1 MDNVTHA
8 LIGAGLGQAGLK
20 RASGLGMAALIIGAN
35 IPDLDAGCSIYGLE
49 SLAMRRGL
57 THGPIALLLLP
68 AVLTA
73 GLVAFDRWQQ
83 RRGKRPADRAPVR
96 AGWLFMLALV
106 GTLSHPLFDWMNT
119 YGIRLLE
126 PFASTWFYGDSLFIF
141 DPWIWLMLGLGI
153 WRSRR
158 RERAA
163 QTNWHRPALIGCLA
177 VALYT
182 SANMGITARA
192 ERQAAA
198 LLAVDAARDAGPL
211 LVVAN
216 PVPLWFW
223 ERRIAWRGAAR
234 FGFGH
239 SSLFGATQL
248 ELRSSPL
255 GLDHPGLAELQR
267 TSAAARA
274 FMFWARM
281 PVVTEREGAP
291 YLGDQRFLDGFSR
304 EHFSV
309 PLAP

>member
-20 RASGLGMAALIIGAN
+20 RVSGLGMAALIIGAN
-35 IPDLDAGCSIYGLE
+35 IPDLDAGCSMYGLE

-57 THGPIALLLLP
+57 SHGPIALLLLP

-83 RRGKRPADRAPVR
+83 RRGTRPADRATVR
-96 AGWLFMLALV
+96 PRWLFLLALI

-126 PFASTWFYGDSLFIF
+126 PFSSRWFYGDSLFIV

-153 WRSRR
+153 WRSRK

-163 QTNWHRPALIGCLA
+163 HARWRTPALLGCAA

-182 SANMGITARA
+182 VVNMGITARA
-192 ERQAAA
+192 ERAAA
-198 LLAVDAARDAGPL
+198 DLLAVDAVRDAGPL
-211 LVVAN
+211 LVVAS
-216 PVPLWFW
+216 PVPFKFW
-223 ERRIAWRGAAR
+223 ERRIAWRGAVR

-248 ELRSSPL
+248 DAGSAPL
-255 GLDHPGLAELQR
+255 GLDHPGLAELRQR
-267 TSAAARA
+267 SADARA

-281 PVVTEREGAP
+281 PVVTERDGAA
-291 YLGDQRFLDGFSR
+291 YLGD
-304 EHFSV
+304 
-309 PLAP
+309 